1 VELDIVAQALQHLPP
16 AERQALES
24 QAG

>member
-1 VELDIVAQALQHLPP
+1 VELDIVEQALQHLPP
-16 AERQALES
+16 AERQALEG